1 MNKYLA
7 CLLIMICCSGCSV
20 VSKQYYYEPAT
31 AHVTIKERVGYVKM
45 IYSKVDMAD
54 SSGHPMGSVTTSNG
68 VGIPLF
74 FGPPYVPV
82 VPVGIVS
89 VFSKKLRQFEMDIT
103 VNANDGY
110 FMALAVDS
118 NSYKRLR
125 DSLAALKVGT
135 GADLHT
141 TGCYMIINGS
151 TKVRL
156 RVREDFM
163 GETHSH
169 SYRMYAT
176 VGFGK
181 VRTATIVTGNPLLDS
196 CLKNL
201 VFKRKKR
208 ITHVILGLS

>member
-7 CLLIMICCSGCSV
+7 YFLIMICCSGCSV
-20 VSKQYYYEPAT
+20 VAKQYYYVPTT
-31 AHVTIKERVGYVKM
+31 AHSTTKEQVGYAKM
-45 IYSKVDMAD
+45 IYTKVDIAD
-54 SSGHPMGSVTTSNG
+54 SSGNPMGSVSTSNG
-68 VGIPLF
+68 IGIPLF

-82 VPVGIVS
+82 VPAGIVS
-89 VFSKKLRQFEMDIT
+89 VFSKKLRQFEIDIT
-103 VNANDGY
+103 VHANDGY

-125 DSLAALKVGT
+125 DSLATLKVGT

-141 TGCYMIINGS
+141 TRCYMILNGS
-151 TKVRL
+151 TKVPL

-163 GETHSH
+163 GRTNSH
-169 SYRMYAT
+169 SYRMYAH

-181 VRTATIVTGNPLLDS
+181 VRSVTIVTGNLLLDS

-201 VFKRKKR
+201 VLERKKR
-208 ITHVILGLS
+208 ITHAIYGLS